1 MNENA
6 FDRLLADLSAR
17 FRALLND
24 PQKSERVEN
33 RVSKVLLLLIV
44 LGGLT
49 GFAMPEAWLVPVFA
63 VLLLLGLH
71 RRWGPPRKKP

>member
-6 FDRLLADLSAR
+6 FDRLLADLSAC

-49 GFAMPEAWLVPVFA
+49 GFAVPEAWLVPVFA
-63 VLLLLGLH
+63 FLLLLGLH